1 MRMLLL
7 FLKQRI
13 ISLRHAVNGRSFLR
27 RAPFVILGVGFW
39 VLLYLGTYKVL
50 SIIRGIE
57 YIGDALSGRLFALI
71 FFSLTVF
78 LVLSNIITC
87 LQSFYLSGD
96 IPFLLS
102 TPVEMKDIL
111 KLKTC
116 ESVLNSSWMVISFV
130 TPIFLAYGVNYH
142 VRPIF
147 YAALFLVFSLFVLL
161 NAAAGISIAHVLAG
175 VFPVARSR
183 QLLAAAGVTLF
194 VTLYFLIRSAIP
206 GGLTSPEGVLSSL
219 LRFGAQSPLL
229 PDYWA
234 ASALLPLLTHEKPD
248 IFYLEVLFSNS
259 AFFLLLSSLIGERL
273 YRRNL
278 EKIQPSPRRTG
289 AGLLGGFYPR
299 SGAAFFYKDLKTF
312 FRDAGQWSQLLI
324 IAALSAVYFFNF
336 RSIPIDSLSSLSP
349 FMKEIL
355 VLANM
360 VMAGLMLS
368 AVAARFLYTS
378 VSLEGRAFWI
388 VRSSP
393 VAIKAF
399 LWSKFLYNC
408 IPLSLLIVLLTF
420 LTNKALHVDGAIMLL
435 SGATSLM
442 LCISVSGLGTG
453 FGAMYPHFRY
463 RNIAAV
469 SMSLGGM
476 AFMLISFGVVI
487 ATLFFESAAYYLYRV
502 RPRINGTMNVADMIL
517 IAVCILLVPLINA
530 ASFYL
535 PMKRG
540 ERMLAHRR
548 EVS

>member
-1 MRMLLL
+1 MFLL
-7 FLKQRI
+7 FLRQKI
-13 ISLRHAVNGRSFLR
+13 LSLKNAADARSLLR
-27 RAPFVILGVGFW
+27 RAPFVMLGVGFW
-39 VLLYLGTYKVL
+39 VLLYLGTYEVL

-57 YIGDALSGRLFALI
+57 YIGDTLSGRLFALI

-78 LVLSNIITC
+78 LVLSNIITS
-87 LQSFYLSGD
+87 LSSFYLSSD

-102 TPVEMKDIL
+102 KPVEMKDIL
-111 KLKTC
+111 RIKAF
-116 ESVLNSSWMVISFV
+116 ESVLNSSWMVLSFV
-130 TPIFLAYGVNYH
+130 PPVFLAYGTNYH
-142 VRPIF
+142 AGPAF
-147 YAALFLVFSLFVLL
+147 YATLFIVVLL
-161 NAAAGISIAHVLAG
+161 FILFNAAAGISIAHVLAR
-175 VFPVARSR
+175 VFPAARSR
-183 QLLAAAGVTLF
+183 QLLVAAGVILF

-206 GGLTSPEGVLSSL
+206 GKLTSPEGILSSL
-219 LRFGAQSPLL
+219 LRFGTRSPLL

-234 ASALLPLLTHEKPD
+234 SEVVLPLLTHGRPD

-259 AFFLLLSSLIGERL
+259 AFFLLLSSLIGKRL
-273 YRRNL
+273 YRSNL
-278 EKIQPSPRRTG
+278 ERIQPSPRRIG
-289 AGLLGGFYPR
+289 AGLLVGFYPR
-299 SGAAFFYKDLKTF
+299 PGSAFFYKDLKIF

-324 IAALSAVYFFNF
+324 IAALAAVYFFNF
-336 RSIPIDSLSSLSP
+336 RSIPLDSLSSFSP
-349 FMKEIL
+349 FMKEIM

-393 VAIKAF
+393 VDIRSF
-399 LWSKFLYNC
+399 LWSKFLYHC
-408 IPLSLLIVLLTF
+408 IPLSLLIVLLVV
-420 LTNKALHVDGAIMLL
+420 LTNTALHVNGPMMLL
-435 SGATSLM
+435 STATSLM

-463 RNIAAV
+463 QNIASV

-476 AFMLISFGVVI
+476 AFMLISFGVVV
-487 ATLFFESAAYYLYRV
+487 ATLFFESAAYYLYQV
-502 RPRINGTMNVADMIL
+502 RPRVNGTMSAADIIL

-540 ERMLAHRR
+540 ERMLTDTR
-548 EVS
+548 EIS